1 MNIYILLIVL
11 MRLFIDQ
18 KFLILIDRLS
28 LNINISEILE
38 ILN

>member
-1 MNIYILLIVL
+1 